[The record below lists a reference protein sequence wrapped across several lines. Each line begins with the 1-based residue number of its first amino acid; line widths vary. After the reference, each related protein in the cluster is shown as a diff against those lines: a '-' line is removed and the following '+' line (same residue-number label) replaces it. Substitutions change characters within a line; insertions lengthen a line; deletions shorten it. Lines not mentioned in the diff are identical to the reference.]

1 MPQPRFEI
9 PSGAVD
15 GANLLYTTSTSY
27 KPGTLAVFLN
37 GLLQEASLDD
47 GWVETDPVAGTFTM
61 KEAPRSSGPCPD
73 VIQVFFLDTS
83 PVSPETEITPITGT
97 INAVDD
103 LSGELLGLNCLFGA
117 ISAPVRLS
125 GTFLG
130 VMGVVGT
137 IREERALSG
146 VLELCD

>member
-47 GWVETDPVAGTFTM
+47 GWAETDPVAGTFTM

-117 ISAPVRLS
+117 ISVPVRLS

>member
-47 GWVETDPVAGTFTM
+47 GWFETSPVAGTFTM

-83 PVSPETEITPITGT
+83 PVSPETEITTITGT
-97 INAVDD
+97 LKAVDD
-103 LSGELLGLNCLFGA
+103 IDGVLLEQGCLFGA
-117 ISAPVRLS
+117 LAAFGGLS
-125 GTFLG
+125 GTLLG
-130 VMGVVGT
+130 EMGVLAT
-137 IREERALSG
+137 IRETQALSG